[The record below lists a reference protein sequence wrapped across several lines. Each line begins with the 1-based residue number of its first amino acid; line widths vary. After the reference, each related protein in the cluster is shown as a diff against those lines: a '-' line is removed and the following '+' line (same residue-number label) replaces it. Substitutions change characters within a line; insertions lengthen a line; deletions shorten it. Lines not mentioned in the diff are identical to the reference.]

1 MVGIK
6 NKSGGKRKGAGRPKS
21 DNPKQIISLRI
32 EPDLIEYVNSK
43 KNRSEFINNCIR
55 EKIEREQ

>member
-21 DNPKQIISLRI
+21 DNRKQIISLRI

-55 EKIEREQ
+55 EKIERE

>member
-43 KNRSEFINNCIR
+43 KNRSKFINNCIR
-55 EKIEREQ
+55 EKIERE

>member
-32 EPDLIEYVNSK
+32 GPDLIEYVNSK

-55 EKIEREQ
+55 EKIERE

>member
-6 NKSGGKRKGAGRPKS
+6 NKSGGKRTKS

-55 EKIEREQ
+55 EKIERE

>member
-55 EKIEREQ
+55 EKIEREE

>member
-1 MVGIK
+1 MVGLK

-55 EKIEREQ
+55 EKIERE

>member
-55 EKIEREQ
+55 VKIERE

>member
-32 EPDLIEYVNSK
+32 EPDLIKYVNSK

-55 EKIEREQ
+55 EKIERE

>member
-55 EKIEREQ
+55 EKIERE

>member
-55 EKIEREQ
+55 EK

>member
-21 DNPKQIISLRI
+21 DSPKQIISLRI

-55 EKIEREQ
+55 EKIERE

>member
-32 EPDLIEYVNSK
+32 EHDLIEYVNSK
-43 KNRSEFINNCIR
+43 KIGVNLSIIA
-55 EKIEREQ
+55 

>member
-32 EPDLIEYVNSK
+32 EHDLIEYVNSK

-55 EKIEREQ
+55 GKIERE

>member
-32 EPDLIEYVNSK
+32 EPGLIEYVNSK

-55 EKIEREQ
+55 EKIERE

>member
-43 KNRSEFINNCIR
+43 KNRSEFINNCIM
-55 EKIEREQ
+55 EKIERE

>member
-32 EPDLIEYVNSK
+32 EHDLIEYVNSK

-55 EKIEREQ
+55 EKIERE